1 MRPHPGPFF
10 KFGDNLP
17 SLEAPWNL
25 HTTLLF
31 TWTDYKTIFIPITA
45 FACAAGP
52 LHSMSNLLQTGLW
65 IWMHLL
71 RCAISNQARSKEE
84 DAMNRP
90 WRPLPSGRVTES
102 QAIVLRW
109 VVAGI
114 CVLWSTLDGRD
125 QVLTSLGM
133 LLTTF
138 MHDEAGLSKHYVAF
152 EIGATKII
160 AASRH
165 LDSVSVHAV
174 IISGI
179 LISTTIQAQ
188 DFPDVEGDAAMG
200 RVGGASP
207 TPYTRRNSLALLPW
221 ALWSPGPG
229 PYSSAFTGR
238 LEPFCSLALVVLGF
252 YSGLRYYLWR
262 EVAQDRKSEIIWLT
276 LAHLLPLHARTGLLL
291 GLLSF

>member
-1 MRPHPGPFF
+1 MRPFF
-10 KFGDNLP
+10 KFGDNLL
-17 SLEAPWNL
+17 SLKAPWALSELSWHL
-25 HTTLLF
+25 HTALLF

-52 LHSMSNLLQTGLW
+52 LHSMHNLLQTELW

-71 RCAISNQARSKEE
+71 MCDVSNQARSKEE
-84 DAMNRP
+84 DAIN
-90 WRPLPSGRVTES
+90 L
-102 QAIVLRW
+102 LRW

-114 CVLWSTLDGRD
+114 CVLWSTLYYGRD
-125 QVLTSLGM
+125 QVLTSLGL

-138 MHDEAGLSKHYVAF
+138 MHDEAGLSKHVIGKNFCNIFDYVAF

-188 DFPDVEGDAAMG
+188 DFPDVEGDAALG
-200 RVGGASP
+200 RVTFPIYAPEFSRIATLAVMVAWSIFLGLYWSLGAI
-207 TPYTRRNSLALLPW
+207 
-221 ALWSPGPG
+221 
-229 PYSSAFTGR
+229 
-238 LEPFCSLALVVLGF
+238 CSL
-252 YSGLRYYLWR
+252 
-262 EVAQDRKSEIIWLT
+262 
-276 LAHLLPLHARTGLLL
+276 
-291 GLLSF
+291 